1 MKLSK
6 EFKNGFIIFLG
17 IGLFFLLM
25 EGLGL
30 SDNYFLR
37 GFNVIII
44 VFGLNRT
51 INANIQEGQKNFL
64 TNFVSAGLTGAIGVV
79 LSIIALSI
87 YITLRG
93 GSEYMSHLSD
103 SVISGKT
110 DSSAQYCMVLLLE
123 GMASVLIV
131 VFATIQ
137 YWKTKDS
144 FKEYQA

>member
-93 GSEYMSHLSD
+93 GSEYMSQLSD

-110 DSSAQYCMVLLLE
+110 DSIAQYCMVLLLE
-123 GMASVLIV
+123 GIASVLIV